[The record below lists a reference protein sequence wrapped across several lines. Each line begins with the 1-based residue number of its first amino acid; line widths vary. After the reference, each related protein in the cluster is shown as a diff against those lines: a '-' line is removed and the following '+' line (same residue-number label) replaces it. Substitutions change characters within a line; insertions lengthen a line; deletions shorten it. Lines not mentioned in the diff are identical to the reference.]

1 MRRFRSLKNLQ
12 QDPTQALCDGLAQ
25 PKSLLA
31 LSGKAW
37 TGVLAVGRENLLLGA
52 LWQRAVEAGVS
63 ERLPQWAARH
73 LWGAALTAETN
84 AAALRWEL
92 EHLDRGVIRQLSPP
106 LVLKGG
112 AYVLDG
118 LPNAAGRIAA
128 DIDLL
133 FRRDEV
139 ERAETVLYY
148 EGWFGTH
155 HTPYDQRYYREW
167 MHELPPL
174 QHVKRGTTLDLHH
187 NILPATFAVVV
198 DPERLLEAAQ
208 PVEGMNC
215 LHLPAPRHLVLHA
228 IVHLFSET
236 DWDRGLRDLYDI
248 HTLIEHYQTQYG
260 PAFFDELLEEAEAL
274 GVGWLMEPAI
284 WCCQNRFRTQ
294 VPDGVRGRLRD
305 HAARLPA
312 RWLGHRMFHHALN
325 GRISA
330 TPRTDALARSFVF
343 LRGHWLKMPPL
354 LLARHLFYKAFLAP
368 REDDEGPAQNAQQR
382 Q

>member
-1 MRRFRSLKNLQ
+1 MKNWQ
-12 QDPTQALCDGLAQ
+12 PDPTQALCDGLAQ
-25 PKSLLA
+25 PASLLER
-31 LSGKAW
+31 SGREW
-37 TGVLAVGRENLLLGA
+37 TAMLAVGRENLLLGA
-52 LWQRAVEAGVS
+52 LWHRAMEAGVA
-63 ERLPQWAARH
+63 ERLPEWAARH

-92 EHLDRGVIRQLSPP
+92 EQLDSGLIRNLTPP

-112 AYVLDG
+112 AYVLAG

-139 ERAETVLYY
+139 ERAEAVLFY

-155 HTPYDQRYYREW
+155 HSAYDQRYYRQW

-187 NILPATFAVVV
+187 NILPATFAVAV
-198 DPERLLEAAQ
+198 DPERLLSAAR
-208 PVEGMNC
+208 PIGGMDR
-215 LHLPAPRHLVLHA
+215 LQLPAPRHLVLHA

-248 HTLIEHYQTQYG
+248 HTLIEHYEAQHG
-260 PAFFDELLEEAEAL
+260 VVFWEELLNEAEAL
-274 GVGWLMEPAI
+274 QVAWLMEPAI
-284 WCCQNRFRTQ
+284 RCCQHRFGTL
-294 VPDGVRGRLRD
+294 VPESVERRLHD
-305 HAARLPA
+305 HAASLPA
-312 RWLGHRMFHHALN
+312 RWVSRRMFHHALN
-325 GRISA
+325 GRVSA
-330 TPRTDALARSFVF
+330 TPWVDALARALVF

-368 REDDEGPAQNAQQR
+368 REDDSGEDRAAANPQQHG
-382 Q
+382 